1 MMLSL
6 KNARTRTVMKMRA
19 VKDRGERA
27 GPGRYVLRASDGG
40 LIHVSEEVYK
50 AYYKMRR
57 RERYQEEQKK
67 KKGVISL
74 DVAGYNT
81 NSLSKGQAGGSEIE
95 DAMMKK
101 WHLKILYEEL
111 DRLVP
116 WDKRMVGLLYFSGLT
131 LKETAAV
138 LGCSRGKVIAHRDKA
153 LSKIRAR
160 FHREGVLQ
168 CPV

>member
-1 MMLSL
+1 M
-6 KNARTRTVMKMRA
+6 RT
-19 VKDRGERA
+19 
-27 GPGRYVLRASDGG
+27 SDGG
-40 LIHVSEEVYK
+40 LIHVSEEVYR

-74 DVAGYNT
+74 DAAGYNT
-81 NSLSKGQAGGSEIE
+81 NFLAKGQVGGLEIE
-95 DAMMKK
+95 DAMMKN
-101 WHLKILYEEL
+101 WHLKILYEEI
-111 DRLVP
+111 DRLAP
-116 WDKRMVGLLYFSGLT
+116 WDKRLIGLLYFSKLT
-131 LKETAAV
+131 LKEAATV